1 MGKIQ
6 IRGSGG
12 ADRRR
17 AAALAEWRGAGE
29 EGRVFWY
36 RVLRWPS
43 GGGDTKEKVI
53 PEEARN
59 IQAEMEEILGKI
71 SGVGEVRVMLT
82 EDTDGERRLARNM
95 EVSGSPADSAHYS
108 QSTEAVMEDSG
119 GDTLAVVTQTRY
131 PSYRGALVVCQGGDR
146 ADVRLAVTEAV
157 SSLTGL
163 SADRIAV
170 AKWQ

>member
-1 MGKIQ
+1 MRDWMK
-6 IRGSGG
+6 
-12 ADRRR
+12 
-17 AAALAEWRGAGE
+17 AEGVQKQWEKYKYAVLVVLIGAG
-29 EGRVFWY
+29 
-36 RVLRWPS
+36 LLLWPS

>member
-1 MGKIQ
+1 MEQYDIL
-6 IRGSGG
+6 II
-12 ADRRR
+12 
-17 AAALAEWRGAGE
+17 GAGPA
-29 EGRVFWY
+29 GMTAAIYGQRAGY
-36 RVLRWPS
+36 RTL
-43 GGGDTKEKVI
+43 I
-53 PEEARN
+53 LEEAVLGGQIAN
-59 IQAEMEEILGKI
+59 TPEVENYPVVGKI

-95 EVSGSPADSAHYS
+95 EVSGSPSDSEHYS

>member
-1 MGKIQ
+1 MK
-6 IRGSGG
+6 
-12 ADRRR
+12 DWMK
-17 AAALAEWRGAGE
+17 AEGVRKVWGRYKCAVLVVLIGAG
-29 EGRVFWY
+29 
-36 RVLRWPS
+36 LLLWPS
-43 GGGDTKEKVI
+43 GGEHSKETA
-53 PEEARN
+53 PAESRD

-82 EDTDGERRLARNM
+82 EDTDGERRLARNT
-95 EVSGSPADSAHYS
+95 EVSGNPADSEHYS

-146 ADVRLAVTEAV
+146 AEVRLAVTQAV

-163 SADRIAV
+163 SADRITV